1 MSENQKTPEEIAAE
15 AIKKA
20 NAQES
25 NADDVATEQDDATES
40 ATADN
45 SNDAALQA
53 AQAEVAEL
61 KEQMLRVQADMQNV
75 RRRAELD
82 VEKAHKFGL
91 EKFANEMVGVVDN
104 LERGLAA
111 APEEEATKAIRDGVQ
126 MTLDGFIASLKR
138 FNVDIVDPAGET
150 FNPELHQAMSM
161 VENTDVAPN
170 TVIAVMAKGYTLH
183 GRLLRPA
190 MVMVSKGASK
200 IDEQA

>member
-1 MSENQKTPEEIAAE
+1 MTDEQK
-15 AIKKA
+15 
-20 NAQES
+20 
-25 NADDVATEQDDATES
+25 VQDDAAIEEQ
-40 ATADN
+40 AVE
-45 SNDAALQA
+45 SNDDASMAAENEKNDSGNEALEA
-53 AQAEVAEL
+53 AQQEIADL
-61 KEQMLRVQADMQNV
+61 KDQMLRLQADSQNI

-91 EKFANEMVGVVDN
+91 EKFASEMINVVDN

-111 APEEEATKAIRDGVQ
+111 APEEEATKAIRDGME
-126 MTLDGFIASLKR
+126 MTLSGLISALER
-138 FNVDIVDPAGET
+138 FQVIGVNPEGES

-161 VENTDVAPN
+161 VENAEVAPN
-170 TVIAVMAKGYTLH
+170 TVLAVMQKGYTLH

>member
-1 MSENQKTPEEIAAE
+1 MTDEQTQQDDVKAEEVTAVDSEEQTTSIDEQNATDNSQALADAQQEIA
-15 AIKKA
+15 
-20 NAQES
+20 
-25 NADDVATEQDDATES
+25 D
-40 ATADN
+40 
-45 SNDAALQA
+45 
-53 AQAEVAEL
+53 L
-61 KEQMLRVQADMQNV
+61 KDQMLRLQADTQNI

-91 EKFANEMVGVVDN
+91 EKFASEMVNVVDN

-111 APEEEATKAIRDGVQ
+111 VPEEEATKAIRDGVE
-126 MTLDGFIASLKR
+126 MTMNGLISALERFQVIA
-138 FNVDIVDPAGET
+138 VDPEGET

-161 VENTDVAPN
+161 VENAEVAPN
-170 TVIAVMAKGYTLH
+170 TVLAVMQKGYTLH

>member
-1 MSENQKTPEEIAAE
+1 MTDEQK
-15 AIKKA
+15 
-20 NAQES
+20 
-25 NADDVATEQDDATES
+25 VQDDAALEEQAVES
-40 ATADN
+40 NEDASVAAENEENDSVNEALEAAHQEIAD
-45 SNDAALQA
+45 
-53 AQAEVAEL
+53 L
-61 KEQMLRVQADMQNV
+61 KDQMLRLQADSQNI

-91 EKFANEMVGVVDN
+91 EKFASEMINVVDN

-111 APEEEATKAIRDGVQ
+111 APEEEATKAIRDGME
-126 MTLDGFIASLKR
+126 MTLSGLISALER
-138 FNVDIVDPAGET
+138 FQVIGVNPEGES

-161 VENTDVAPN
+161 VENAEVAPN
-170 TVIAVMAKGYTLH
+170 TVLAVMQKGYTLH

>member
-1 MSENQKTPEEIAAE
+1 MTDEQK
-15 AIKKA
+15 
-20 NAQES
+20 
-25 NADDVATEQDDATES
+25 VQDDAALEEQAVES
-40 ATADN
+40 NEDASVAAEN
-45 SNDAALQA
+45 EENDSVNEALEA
-53 AQAEVAEL
+53 AQQEIADL
-61 KEQMLRVQADMQNV
+61 KDQMLRLQADSQNI

-91 EKFANEMVGVVDN
+91 EKFASEMINVVDN

-111 APEEEATKAIRDGVQ
+111 APEEEATKAIRDGME
-126 MTLDGFIASLKR
+126 MTLSGLISALER
-138 FNVDIVDPAGET
+138 FQVIGVNPEGES

-161 VENTDVAPN
+161 VENAEVAPN
-170 TVIAVMAKGYTLH
+170 TVLAVMQKGYTLH

>member
-1 MSENQKTPEEIAAE
+1 MTDEQKIQDEAAIDDQAVDINEDAPVAAE
-15 AIKKA
+15 SED
-20 NAQES
+20 N
-25 NADDVATEQDDATES
+25 VAASE
-40 ATADN
+40 
-45 SNDAALQA
+45 ALAA
-53 AQAEVAEL
+53 AQQEVAEL
-61 KEQMLRVQADMQNV
+61 KDQMLRLQAESQNI

-91 EKFANEMVGVVDN
+91 EKFASEMINVVDN

-111 APEEEATKAIRDGVQ
+111 APEEDATKAIRDGIA
-126 MTLDGFIASLKR
+126 MTLSGLISALER
-138 FNVDIVDPAGET
+138 FQVVGVNPEGES

-161 VENTDVAPN
+161 VENADVPPN
-170 TVIAVMAKGYTLH
+170 TVLAVMQKGYTLH

>member
-1 MSENQKTPEEIAAE
+1 MTDEQK
-15 AIKKA
+15 
-20 NAQES
+20 
-25 NADDVATEQDDATES
+25 VQDDAALEEQAVES
-40 ATADN
+40 NEDASVAAEN
-45 SNDAALQA
+45 EENDSANEALEA
-53 AQAEVAEL
+53 AQREIADL
-61 KEQMLRVQADMQNV
+61 KDQMLRLQADSQNI

-91 EKFANEMVGVVDN
+91 EKFASEMINVVDN

-111 APEEEATKAIRDGVQ
+111 APEEEATKAIRDGME
-126 MTLDGFIASLKR
+126 MTLSGLISALER
-138 FNVDIVDPAGET
+138 FQVMGVNPEGES

-161 VENTDVAPN
+161 VENAEVAPN
-170 TVIAVMAKGYTLH
+170 TVLAVMQKGYTLH